1 MKQQNGFT
9 LVEVMI
15 AVVIIGI
22 LASVA
27 MPAYQDYVIR
37 GKLTEATSNLAD
49 ARVKME
55 QHFQDNLKYGDA
67 GGTVCPAS
75 ISASSDNFNYTCST
89 PATDAYT
96 ITAKSKAS
104 LGLNVFV
111 YSIDEDNTKTTT
123 SLKSGWGTTP
133 ANCWITSK
141 GGSC

>member
-9 LVEVMI
+9 LVEIMI

-27 MPAYQDYVIR
+27 LPAYQDYVIR

-49 ARVKME
+49 ARIKME
-55 QHFQDNLKYGDA
+55 QYFQDNRKYGDA
-67 GGTVCPAS
+67 GGTACPAT
-75 ISASSDNFNYTCST
+75 IAASSDNFSYTCST
-89 PATDAYT
+89 PTTDTYT
-96 ITAKSKAS
+96 ITAKSKAG
-104 LGLNVFV
+104 LGVNVFV
-111 YSIDEDNTKTTT
+111 YTIDEDNLKKTT
-123 SLKSGWGTTP
+123 SLKSGWGSTP